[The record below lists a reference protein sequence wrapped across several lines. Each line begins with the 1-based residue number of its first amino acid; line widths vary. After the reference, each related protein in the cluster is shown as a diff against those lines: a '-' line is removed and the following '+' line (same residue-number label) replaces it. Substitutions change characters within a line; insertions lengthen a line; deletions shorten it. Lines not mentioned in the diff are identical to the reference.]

1 MPIALGVRSQP
12 LQDRPE
18 TLMRKTSL
26 LSSRSTRRRAV
37 KLADVK
43 CAHRQAALSGRHD
56 ARIDPLFTMSDNTR
70 PPAFGRTAFVHDGR
84 GFLLQLP

>member
-1 MPIALGVRSQP
+1 MSLITDLRLLKPV
-12 LQDRPE
+12 
-18 TLMRKTSL
+18 LMRKTSL

-37 KLADVK
+37 KPADVGVRIAK
-43 CAHRQAALSGRHD
+43 PALSGRHD